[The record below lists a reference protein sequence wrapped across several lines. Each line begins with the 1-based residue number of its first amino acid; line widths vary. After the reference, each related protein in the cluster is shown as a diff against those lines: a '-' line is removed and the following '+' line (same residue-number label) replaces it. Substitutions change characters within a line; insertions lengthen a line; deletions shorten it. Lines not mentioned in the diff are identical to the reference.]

1 VIRESGD
8 PQPAS
13 GMDRSAMPQGAMN
26 RAPSDSAPV
35 GARFIAPAGGA
46 LSPSTQHRQVKVRTG
61 RDNRRPMLSRQAT
74 ERIVTLLAPFALLL
88 LWEGLVQARIL
99 DRRFF
104 PAPSSIVGTFMQL
117 ASTTLPSHIMISL
130 SRAAIGFLIGAVP
143 AILVGVLMGLMPIV
157 RAALQ
162 PIVGALFAI
171 PKVSILPLV
180 MLIFGLG
187 EQSKWAIIAVAVFF
201 QVLISTAA
209 GVANI
214 DRIYLDVGRNFGA
227 GRLATLWT
235 IALPGALP
243 VIFAGIRLGWGVS
256 LLLLVTAEMVAAK
269 AGLGFLIWQSWQ
281 TFTIEEMY
289 VGLVTIAVLGM
300 ISFWLLDLLEGWL
313 IPWRR
318 SQ

>member
-1 VIRESGD
+1 MSETTVGVERTGSAEHHAG
-8 PQPAS
+8 PA
-13 GMDRSAMPQGAMN
+13 
-26 RAPSDSAPV
+26 
-35 GARFIAPAGGA
+35 ARVRVQTGTG
-46 LSPSTQHRQVKVRTG
+46 QHRPLIS
-61 RDNRRPMLSRQAT
+61 RRAL
-74 ERIVTLLAPFALLL
+74 ERIVSLLAPLLL
-88 LWEGLVQARIL
+88 LLVWELLVQARLL

-104 PAPSSIVGTFMQL
+104 PAPSSIVGTFVEL
-117 ASTTLPSHIMISL
+117 GRTTLPGHIGISL
-130 SRAAIGFLIGAVP
+130 SRAALGFILGAVP
-143 AILVGVLMGLMPIV
+143 AVLLGVMMGLMPIV

-171 PKVSILPLV
+171 PKVAILPLV
-180 MLIFGLG
+180 MLMFGLG
-187 EQSKWAIIAVAVFF
+187 EQSKWAIIAIAVFF

-214 DRIYLDVGRNFGA
+214 DRIYLDVGRNYGA

-269 AGLGFLIWQSWQ
+269 SGLGYLIWQSWQ

-300 ISFWLLDLLEGWL
+300 LSFWLLDALEQWL
-313 IPWRR
+313 IPWKSR
-318 SQ
+318 Q

>member
-1 VIRESGD
+1 MSRASVDVGSGT
-8 PQPAS
+8 A
-13 GMDRSAMPQGAMN
+13 
-26 RAPSDSAPV
+26 
-35 GARFIAPAGGA
+35 APAPAQARGTTAPPAAGVTRVRLGA
-46 LSPSTQHRQVKVRTG
+46 DPEDG
-61 RDNRRPMLSRQAT
+61 RKPLLSRQAR
-74 ERIVTLLAPFALLL
+74 ERIVTALAPLVLLLA
-88 LWEGLVQARIL
+88 WELLVQARLL

-104 PAPSSIVGTFMQL
+104 PAPSSIAGTFVQL
-117 ASTTLPSHIMISL
+117 AQTTLPGHIGISL
-130 SRAAIGFLIGAVP
+130 SRAAVGFILGAIP
-143 AILVGVLMGLMPIV
+143 AVLLGVVMGLVPIV

-171 PKVSILPLV
+171 PKVAILPLI

-187 EQSKWAIIAVAVFF
+187 EQSKWAIIAIAVFF

-214 DRIYLDVGRNFGA
+214 DRIYLDVGRNYGA

-269 AGLGFLIWQSWQ
+269 SGLGFLIWQSWQ
-281 TFTIEEMY
+281 TFIIEDMY
-289 VGLVTIAVLGM
+289 VGLLTIATLGM
-300 ISFWLLDLLEGWL
+300 ISFWLLDALEAWL
-313 IPWRR
+313 IPWRTSR
-318 SQ
+318 

>member
-1 VIRESGD
+1 MSDATIRLD
-8 PQPAS
+8 QPRQA
-13 GMDRSAMPQGAMN
+13 GRIRVRDGA
-26 RAPSDSAPV
+26 
-35 GARFIAPAGGA
+35 G
-46 LSPSTQHRQVKVRTG
+46 QTG
-61 RDNRRPMLSRQAT
+61 RSFLSGPAA
-74 ERIVTLLAPFALLL
+74 ERIAALLAPLVLLL
-88 LWEGLVQARIL
+88 IWEALSQARLL

-104 PAPSSIVGTFMQL
+104 PAPSSIVGTFASL
-117 ASTTLPSHIMISL
+117 AQTSLPGHIGISL
-130 SRAAIGFLIGAVP
+130 SRAAVGFLIGAVP
-143 AILVGVLMGLMPIV
+143 AILLGVLMGLVPIV

-171 PKVSILPLV
+171 PKVAILPLV
-180 MLIFGLG
+180 MLMFGLG
-187 EQSKWAIIAVAVFF
+187 EQSKWAIIAIAVFF
-201 QVLISTAA
+201 QVLISTTA

-227 GRLATLWT
+227 GRLSTLWT

-269 AGLGFLIWQSWQ
+269 SGLGYLIWQSWQ

-300 ISFWLLDLLEGWL
+300 LSFWLLDVLEGRL
-313 IPWRR
+313 IPWKSR
-318 SQ
+318 Q

>member
-1 VIRESGD
+1 MSDTTLQVD
-8 PQPAS
+8 QPAS
-13 GMDRSAMPQGAMN
+13 PGRVRARDGAGDARRSP
-26 RAPSDSAPV
+26 
-35 GARFIAPAGGA
+35 
-46 LSPSTQHRQVKVRTG
+46 LSGQ
-61 RDNRRPMLSRQAT
+61 LA
-74 ERIVTLLAPFALLL
+74 ERIAALLAPLLL
-88 LWEGLVQARIL
+88 LLIWEALVQARLL

-104 PAPSSIVGTFMQL
+104 PAPSSIFGTFVSL
-117 ASTTLPSHIMISL
+117 AQTSLPAHIGISL

-143 AILVGVLMGLMPIV
+143 AILLGVVMGLVPIV

-171 PKVSILPLV
+171 PKVAILPLI
-180 MLIFGLG
+180 MLMFGLG
-187 EQSKWAIIAVAVFF
+187 EQSKWAIIAIAVFF
-201 QVLISTAA
+201 QVLISTTA

-227 GRLATLWT
+227 GRLATFWT

-243 VIFAGIRLGWGVS
+243 LIFAGIRLGWGVS

-269 AGLGFLIWQSWQ
+269 SGLGYLIWQSWQ

-300 ISFWLLDLLEGWL
+300 LSFWLLDLLEAWL
-313 IPWRR
+313 IPWKR